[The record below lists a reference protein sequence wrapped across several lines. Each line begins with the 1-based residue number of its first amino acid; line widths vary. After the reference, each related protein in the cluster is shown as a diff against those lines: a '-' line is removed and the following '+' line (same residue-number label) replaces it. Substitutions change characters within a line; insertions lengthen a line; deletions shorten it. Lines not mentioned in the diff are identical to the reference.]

1 MNFTHIGNISTGLCK
16 KGLASLKKKDWDH
29 YTFRQDT
36 FKVHEHTRTI
46 PLIFDQDFR
55 NTNPTHHEHYEKFAK
70 PLKDIENILKN
81 QYGHGQIIRALLI
94 MLKMRSSITPHIDK
108 GFSLELCR
116 RIHIPITTTPRVF
129 FTIDNE
135 TKCLKE
141 GEMWEINN
149 SEKYHSVSNKSRY
162 ARVHLV
168 VDWLTACDI

>member
-36 FKVHEHTRTI
+36 FKVHEHTRPI

-149 SEKYHSVSNKSRY
+149 SEKYHTVSNKSRY

-168 VDWLTACDI
+168 VDWITACDI

>member
-116 RIHIPITTTPRVF
+116 RILIPITTTPRVF

-168 VDWLTACDI
+168 VDWITACDI

>member
-16 KGLASLKKKDWDH
+16 KCLASLKKKDWDH

-116 RIHIPITTTPRVF
+116 RILIPITTTPRVF

-168 VDWLTACDI
+168 VDWITACDI